1 MVLKLYSV
9 GYARGGSVIVA
20 LVLAEK
26 QIPFELIV
34 VNLEANEQKTPE
46 FLEMHPFGQVPVIVS
61 IILRVFLLLLFPTT
75 VTRMTMDSSS
85 MKAAPS
91 AGTSQ
96 RNTQIK
102 GHPFSPQASRS
113 AR

>member
-1 MVLKLYSV
+1 MRITSFSDSCRKPSYLIGYGLQWPIQQSSCSELPRKVSNTVLKLYSV

-61 IILRVFLLLLFPTT
+61 IIPRVFFCC
-75 VTRMTMDSSS
+75 
-85 MKAAPS
+85 
-91 AGTSQ
+91 
-96 RNTQIK
+96 
-102 GHPFSPQASRS
+102 SRPL
-113 AR
+113 